1 MAAPPPAPFRPAQKS
16 PLDRALSIVT
26 DVRAGEGLTALL
38 LTANLFTFF
47 ALYYLLRPVRQALI
61 LSEATAVA
69 ASYSA
74 AAQALILA
82 GVVPLY
88 GVIASRVNRM
98 TLITWV
104 ICFFAANL
112 GIFYLL
118 GSAGARLG
126 VPFYIWL
133 GIFNLMIPAQLW
145 AFANDIYVS
154 ERGKRLFPLIGIGAS
169 LGAWIGAEIASSIF
183 DLFGQPYPL
192 MLIAGMSLF
201 ICLGLTVWANR
212 REEQASSLE
221 PTAAHAEKPLGP
233 EGGFQLVLAQRYLL
247 YIALFIVMLNIV
259 STIGDFL
266 LADLVERRA
275 DALVADGTIAADG
288 VGAWIG
294 GFYGDFYANVNLAG
308 FLIQTFLVSRIM
320 KYLGV
325 RGALFVVPLVA
336 LGTYGGM
343 LFFPVFTLIR
353 WVKVLENGT
362 NYSLLNT
369 VRHALFLPTSREAKY
384 KAKQAIDAF
393 FWRAGDLLQAVV
405 VFIGT
410 RIGMETSQ
418 YAALNLVF
426 VVIWLGLAVGI
437 AREHRRITGHDI
449 EERAA

>member
-1 MAAPPPAPFRPAQKS
+1 MTPTPSPIRPRKS
-16 PLDRALSIVT
+16 LIERGLSVVT
-26 DVRAGEGLTALL
+26 DVRPGEGVTVLL

-47 ALYYLLRPVRQALI
+47 ALYYILRPVRQSLI
-61 LSEATAVA
+61 LSESGAVA

-74 AAQALILA
+74 AAQALLLA
-82 GVVPLY
+82 VIVPLY
-88 GVIASRVNRM
+88 GAFASRVNRIR
-98 TLITWV
+98 LITVV
-104 ICFFAANL
+104 ICFFASNL
-112 GIFYLL
+112 VVFYLL
-118 GSAGARLG
+118 GGTGIRLG
-126 VPFYIWL
+126 VPFFIWL

-145 AFANDIYVS
+145 AFANDVYVS
-154 ERGKRLFPLIGIGAS
+154 ERGKRLFPLIGLGAS
-169 LGAWIGAEIASSIF
+169 LGAYIGAEIASGIF
-183 DLFGQPYPL
+183 DVFGQPYPL
-192 MLIAGMSLF
+192 MLIAAASLF
-201 ICLGLTVWANR
+201 ICLGLTVWVHR
-212 REEQASSLE
+212 REEAS
-221 PTAAHAEKPLGP
+221 AAGDHRATEAEQPLGAD
-233 EGGFQLVLAQRYLL
+233 GGFQLVMAQRYLL
-247 YIALFIVMLNIV
+247 YIALFIVMLNLV

-266 LADLVERRA
+266 LADLVERTAER
-275 DALVADGTIAADG
+275 LVAEGGPGAPENT
-288 VGAWIG
+288 GAWIG
-294 GFYGDFYANVNLAG
+294 AFYGSFYANVNLAG
-308 FLIQTFLVSRIM
+308 LLIQTFLVSRIM

-343 LFFPVFTLIR
+343 LFFPVFTIIR

-410 RIGMETSQ
+410 RVGMQTSQ

-426 VVIWLGLAVGI
+426 VGVWLALAVGI
-437 AREHRRITGHDI
+437 AREHRRLTAHEI